1 MCYICLP
8 YAASTSYEAILLEK
22 IGLLTFWC
30 VREDEFLSRIE
41 VIIIIQKGSQK
52 TMILI
57 THSEPLQRT
66 FSKNM

>member
-8 YAASTSYEAILLEK
+8 SAASTSYEAILLEE

-41 VIIIIQKGSQK
+41 VIIIQKGSQK

-57 THSEPLQRT
+57 TQSRLRT
-66 FSKNM
+66 ITKNI